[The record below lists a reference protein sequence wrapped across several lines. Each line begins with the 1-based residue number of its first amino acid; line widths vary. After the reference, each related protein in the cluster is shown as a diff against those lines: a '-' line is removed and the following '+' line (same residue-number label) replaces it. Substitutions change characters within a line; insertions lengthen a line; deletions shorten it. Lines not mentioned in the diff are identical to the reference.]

1 MDIQVEKHGDVVVVR
16 LIGRLDSFTS
26 PKVDSQLRALIVQ
39 NKKIV
44 LNFSDLDYISS
55 AGVRLILSA
64 SKKLELDKGKLVI
77 CCVNENVLEVIKL
90 TGFDQILKIYNSE
103 IESISCF

>member
-44 LNFSDLDYISS
+44 LNFSDLDY
-55 AGVRLILSA
+55 
-64 SKKLELDKGKLVI
+64 
-77 CCVNENVLEVIKL
+77 
-90 TGFDQILKIYNSE
+90 
-103 IESISCF
+103 